1 MPEPRRPSKQPEE
14 NGNERIF
21 IDYPCLRIL
30 CFLHSFLAARWLK
43 AWVRQQWGEGFYRW
57 YRLIYNLIVSLT
69 FLPILALLAWLPD
82 RTLYVIPFPW
92 SLVTGFIQLLAVG
105 TIFLALLQSGLISF
119 LGIDAFFSKPSS
131 VNEKLVVTGLYA
143 WVRHPIYTAGLV
155 FLWLT
160 PILTRNLLALNI
172 GLTLYLLVGAWLEER
187 KMVAEFGEA
196 YRQYQRRV
204 PMLVPYRF
212 PK

>member
-1 MPEPRRPSKQPEE
+1 MKA
-14 NGNERIF
+14 F
-21 IDYPCLRIL
+21 LLIL
-30 CFLHSFLAARWLK
+30 FACALYGFLHSFLAARWLK
-43 AWVRQQWGEGFYRW
+43 AWVRQRWGDGFYRW
-57 YRLIYNLIVSLT
+57 YRLLYNLIVSLT

-92 SLVTGFIQLLAVG
+92 SLVTGFIQLLAAAM
-105 TIFLALLQSGLISF
+105 IFVALGQSGLISF
-119 LGIDAFFSKPSS
+119 LGIDVFFSKPSS
-131 VNEKLVVTGLYA
+131 ANEKLVVTGLYA
-143 WVRHPIYTAGLV
+143 WVRHPVYTAGLV

-172 GLTLYLLVGAWLEER
+172 GLTLYLLIGAWLEER

-196 YRQYQRRV
+196 YRLYQQRV
-204 PMLVPYRF
+204 PMLIPCRL

>member
-1 MPEPRRPSKQPEE
+1 M
-14 NGNERIF
+14 NAFLLI
-21 IDYPCLRIL
+21 IL
-30 CFLHSFLAARWLK
+30 ACALYGFLHSLLAARWLK
-43 AWVRQQWGEGFYRW
+43 AWVRYRWGDGFFRW

-69 FLPILALLAWLPD
+69 FFPILALLAWLPD

-92 SLVTGFIQLLAVG
+92 WLVTGFIQLLAVG
-105 TIFLALLQSGLISF
+105 GMFLALVQSGLMSF
-119 LGIDAFFSKPSS
+119 LGLDAFFGNHSS
-131 VNEKLVVTGLYA
+131 ANEKLVVSGLYA

-160 PILTRNLLALNI
+160 PILTHNLLALNI
-172 GLTLYLLVGAWLEER
+172 GLTLYLLIGAWLEER

-196 YRQYQRRV
+196 YRQYQQRV
-204 PMLVPYRF
+204 PMLVPYRI

>member
-1 MPEPRRPSKQPEE
+1 M
-14 NGNERIF
+14 NAF
-21 IDYPCLRIL
+21 LLIL
-30 CFLHSFLAARWLK
+30 IACAIYGFLHSLLAARWLK
-43 AWVRQQWGEGFYRW
+43 AWVRQRWGEGFYRW

-105 TIFLALLQSGLISF
+105 MIFLALVQSDLISF
-119 LGIDAFFSKPSS
+119 LGIDAFFSKPLST
-131 VNEKLVVTGLYA
+131 NEKLVVKGLYA

-160 PILTRNLLALNI
+160 PILTRNLLALNV
-172 GLTLYLLVGAWLEER
+172 GLTLYLLIGAWLEER
-187 KMVAEFGEA
+187 KMVAEFGEV
-196 YRQYQRRV
+196 YRQYQKRV
-204 PMLVPYRF
+204 PMLVPYRP

>member
-1 MPEPRRPSKQPEE
+1 MM
-14 NGNERIF
+14 NAF
-21 IDYPCLRIL
+21 ILIL
-30 CFLHSFLAARWLK
+30 FACALYGLLHSFLAARWLK
-43 AWVRQQWGEGFYRW
+43 AWVRQRWGEGFYRW
-57 YRLIYNLIVSLT
+57 YRLLYNLIVSLT

-92 SLVTGFIQLLAVG
+92 SLVTGFVQLLAVAM
-105 TIFLALLQSGLISF
+105 ILAALGQSGLISF
-119 LGIDAFFSKPSS
+119 LGLDAFFSQPSPA
-131 VNEKLVVTGLYA
+131 NEKLVVTGLYA
-143 WVRHPIYTAGLV
+143 WVRHPVYTAGLV

-160 PILTRNLLALNI
+160 PILTRNLMALNI

-196 YRQYQRRV
+196 YRQYQQRV
-204 PMLVPYRF
+204 PMLIPHRL